1 MRQARPKPSP
11 YCSKP
16 GTWFGCAAIAA
27 TRSFPVLASPA
38 KAHSVLTSYCCL
50 SLKSSLVLEAAA
62 NGWAVRGG

>member
-1 MRQARPKPSP
+1 M
-11 YCSKP
+11 
-16 GTWFGCAAIAA
+16 
-27 TRSFPVLASPA
+27 RSFPVLASPA